1 MQIVSS
7 TFIAFAVLAFI
18 LARGP
23 YRGLLFFFAVTPMG
37 AMAAINLP
45 ALGGTSIT
53 VIDVTVAGLFGLVLL
68 GRDAPTSSLL
78 RPFLPGTPGGY
89 LLLFLVYA
97 AVASA
102 FLPRIFAGDSLVFG
116 IGRGANDDGIA
127 LTPLGPGNGNLSQMY
142 RLILG
147 LMIFS
152 VTAALIR
159 RRPDPAHVLKLM
171 VVATTVNVALGL
183 FDILSYAA
191 GLEALMDTFRTANYS
206 MAIGH
211 HMAGMKRMVGGF
223 PEASAF
229 GYYSIGVMGFW
240 ISYWFSTRSGGRL
253 VPLMLLIS
261 IFVVLRSTS
270 SSTYVAT
277 LAFCGIFAFFNM
289 TGSLGQLITR
299 RGATLLVTFLGL
311 VPLVIYGLY
320 LSYEMLPGFQS
331 FVDRSLLDKMAT
343 DSGQE
348 RMSWNTQAIQN
359 MIDTN
364 YLGTGLGSMR
374 ASSWLFACL
383 ASTGI
388 IGTLL
393 LLAFLA
399 KFFLMRT
406 RGSDPDRDERAH
418 LARAFK
424 YGCVAQLLSAM
435 LSQPTP
441 NLDSFFFAMAG
452 LAFGLSSVGRQTVA
466 TSEATGTPPFMLQRG
481 MRHAMV
487 APAGAQRDV
496 SGQ

>member
-223 PEASAF
+223 P
-229 GYYSIGVMGFW
+229 
-240 ISYWFSTRSGGRL
+240 
-253 VPLMLLIS
+253 
-261 IFVVLRSTS
+261 
-270 SSTYVAT
+270 
-277 LAFCGIFAFFNM
+277 
-289 TGSLGQLITR
+289 
-299 RGATLLVTFLGL
+299 
-311 VPLVIYGLY
+311 
-320 LSYEMLPGFQS
+320 
-331 FVDRSLLDKMAT
+331 
-343 DSGQE
+343 
-348 RMSWNTQAIQN
+348 
-359 MIDTN
+359 
-364 YLGTGLGSMR
+364 
-374 ASSWLFACL
+374 
-383 ASTGI
+383 
-388 IGTLL
+388 
-393 LLAFLA
+393 
-399 KFFLMRT
+399 
-406 RGSDPDRDERAH
+406 
-418 LARAFK
+418 
-424 YGCVAQLLSAM
+424 
-435 LSQPTP
+435 
-441 NLDSFFFAMAG
+441 
-452 LAFGLSSVGRQTVA
+452 
-466 TSEATGTPPFMLQRG
+466 
-481 MRHAMV
+481 
-487 APAGAQRDV
+487 
-496 SGQ
+496 